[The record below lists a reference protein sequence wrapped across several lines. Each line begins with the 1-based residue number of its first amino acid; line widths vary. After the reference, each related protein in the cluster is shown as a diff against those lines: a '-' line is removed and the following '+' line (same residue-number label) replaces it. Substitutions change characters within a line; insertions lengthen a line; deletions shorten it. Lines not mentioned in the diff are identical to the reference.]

1 MRQFIQIKAS
11 TTPYSGLI
19 LIMSF
24 AMEGHG
30 FVIAGDKYEIV
41 LDTIAAIDE
50 GKWEKLKQRKKRSPA
65 LEEEVAES
73 VHFVGPEKGGD
84 VYRFVVVRRKSQQMA
99 LFSEY

>member
-24 AMEGHG
+24 AREGHG
-30 FVIAGDKYEIV
+30 FVIGGDKYEIV

-50 GKWEKLKQRKKRSPA
+50 RKWEKFRDSA
-65 LEEEVAES
+65 IEEEVAES
-73 VHFVGPEKGGD
+73 VHFVGSEREGD
-84 VYRFVVVRRKSQQMA
+84 VYRFVVTRRKNNQMA
-99 LFSEY
+99 LFPEYQYGLG